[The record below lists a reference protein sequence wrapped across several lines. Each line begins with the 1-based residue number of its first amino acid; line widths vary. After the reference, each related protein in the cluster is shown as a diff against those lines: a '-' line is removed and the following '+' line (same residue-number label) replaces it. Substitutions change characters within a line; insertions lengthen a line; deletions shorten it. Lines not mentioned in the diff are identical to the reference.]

1 MGEGQLFVR
10 SLTACRRTFSG
21 RALRHGIRLMHDLF
35 DYRVIATV
43 FAVKSFLQALGLGF
57 VWYAERRYA
66 PARKWAL
73 GSFLVALG
81 STLVAFDPSP
91 ASGLLTC
98 GRGLVIYIGMAVF
111 GVGILDACAVRIR
124 WSIITAII
132 GGAILA
138 HGWFSMIQPS
148 APARFLVLAFSLS
161 IGELY
166 IAGEAIR
173 AREGPLSGVRRL
185 IGFLMLAQAVS
196 SIVLGFSLSP
206 LRAAPVLHT
215 VAMQNLALFVVVAV
229 SFLLV
234 LALTILTGQ
243 RTTALLS
250 AVLDNLDQGV
260 AMFDEDRRLV
270 VCNDRYGRL
279 YGADADQL
287 RPGTSLVSIVARRVA
302 NGIFAG
308 PSSQRYFEEQTTPAL
323 IPATKLHHLSDGRSI
338 VVSRRPMTFGGWLTT
353 HSDVSAIQRIEEQ
366 VAYLAHHDPLTGLAN
381 RQLFSERLHDARNRL
396 GHTNEGFAILLID
409 LDRFKAINDTLGHP
423 SGDALLVAV
432 AERLRSCVTDADLV
446 ARLGGDE
453 FAIVQMTGAHRE
465 STSELAR
472 RLLDEVG
479 AAYDLDGQKVMV
491 GASIGIAKA
500 PENGTDVDQLM
511 RNADLAL
518 YRSKAEGRNCFR
530 FYDRNMDANI
540 RARHALELALRN
552 SIMCEDFLLDYQ
564 PVIDVEG
571 ERVCAAEALVRWRHP
586 AGTIIEPSKFIG
598 IAEETGLI
606 GPLGEWILRQAC
618 SDARDWPDEAR
629 VSVNLSVVQFTSGNI
644 CELVETVLRET
655 GLAPGRL
662 ELEVTES
669 LFLHASDTALDL
681 LYRLKALGVSIA
693 LDDFG
698 TGYSSL
704 NYLTKFPFDRIKI
717 DKSFIVDLGSRTES
731 SAVVAAI
738 IGVARSLDMSTT
750 AEGVE
755 TADQYELLRL
765 AGCSE
770 MQGYLFGRPT
780 AVGNLTFGRWG
791 QAEATSAQHR
801 VAALRA

>member
-1 MGEGQLFVR
+1 M
-10 SLTACRRTFSG
+10 
-21 RALRHGIRLMHDLF
+21 
-35 DYRVIATV
+35 V
-43 FAVKSFLQALGLGF
+43 FAMKAFLQALGLTY
-57 VWYAERRYA
+57 VWYAERKYP

-73 GSFLVALG
+73 GSLLLAVGIISILLTSDSS
-81 STLVAFDPSP
+81 STVLIIGRNVLIY
-91 ASGLLTC
+91 SGL
-98 GRGLVIYIGMAVF
+98 VVF
-111 GVGILDACAVRIR
+111 GVGIGQACGGPPPWRLLCGVGAIGLIGQWWFTAVDPSISARIVIFSLTLTVGDLCLAFKAFRAPADALRGTRRFIGCLLLLQAVAALICC
-124 WSIITAII
+124 
-132 GGAILA
+132 GGAIQTNFTSLMQTTTA
-138 HGWFSMIQPS
+138 QTIFI
-148 APARFLVLAFSLS
+148 LVS
-161 IGELY
+161 
-166 IAGEAIR
+166 
-173 AREGPLSGVRRL
+173 
-185 IGFLMLAQAVS
+185 
-196 SIVLGFSLSP
+196 
-206 LRAAPVLHT
+206 
-215 VAMQNLALFVVVAV
+215 VAV
-229 SFLLV
+229 SFLLA
-234 LALTILTGQ
+234 LSLTILTGQ

-270 VCNDRYGRL
+270 ICNDRYAAL
-279 YGADADQL
+279 YGLDAEQL
-287 RPGTSLVSIVARRVA
+287 RPGTSLLSIVARRVA
-302 NGIFAG
+302 NGIFVG
-308 PSSQRYFEEQTTPAL
+308 PSSQRYFEEQTTP
-323 IPATKLHHLSDGRSI
+323 PRVPTTKLHHLNDGRSI
-338 VVSRRPMTFGGWLTT
+338 MVSRRPMAFGGWLTT
-353 HSDVSAIQRIEEQ
+353 HNDVSAIQRIEEQ

-453 FAIVQMTGAHRE
+453 FAIVQMTGPNRE
-465 STSELAR
+465 PTSELAR

-479 AAYDLDGQKVMV
+479 AAYDLDGQKVVV

-780 AVGNLTFGRWG
+780 AVGNLTFGPWG
-791 QAEATSAQHR
+791 QREMTGGERRAT
-801 VAALRA
+801 ALRA